1 MARSATSIYIDDSA
15 VRALNMGGKHP
26 QRWATVP
33 LEAGL
38 VKDGV
43 VLNEA
48 EVAARIRKMWGQ
60 QGMDSRKVI
69 AGISGVNSL
78 YRTLTLPALP
88 RNLLPEAVRREA
100 GRALGVS
107 VDQLYISWQE
117 LPGSSED
124 RTLVYL
130 AAAARN
136 TVDSLIRTLRKA
148 GLNPYLMDIRP
159 LALARATAE
168 ANALIVDLQ
177 MTGLDVVVKMA
188 NMPEVIRSVALPRSD
203 KIEERLTLV
212 RQEID
217 RAVTFYNSAHADDPV
232 PDDAPLLLSGQLGQH
247 EGLWDTLR
255 GRKDRRI
262 EALQPPVDA
271 AEGFT
276 PSEYATTIGLAMK
289 EIHAKGKAA
298 YSVIDLNSLPDV
310 YRPKPR
316 PMSQLLYPPFLI
328 VGMAAVALGAYTL
341 VGATEYTQAL
351 RDEWSATSELA
362 VSLGGETAAQ
372 AKALT
377 QNVDT
382 LTAQVTAAE
391 GRADALDTR
400 LREFKTTK
408 DELNG
413 DLGELNKTPAR
424 VDLGAIKHSGSVV
437 QVTGTGANEDA
448 VFAYAR
454 QLRSSGRFSFVMLSN
469 IQLEGVKTAF
479 SFTLSK

>member
-1 MARSATSIYIDDSA
+1 MARNATSIYIDDSA
-15 VRALNMGGKHP
+15 VRALNMGGKRP

-60 QGMDSRKVI
+60 QGMDTRRVI

-117 LPGSSED
+117 LPGGAED

-130 AAAARN
+130 AAAAKN

-159 LALARATAE
+159 LALTRATAE
-168 ANALIVDLQ
+168 VNALIVDLQ
-177 MTGLDVVVKMA
+177 KTGLDVVVKMA
-188 NMPEVIRSVALPRSD
+188 NMPEVVRSVALPRSD
-203 KIEERLTLV
+203 NLEERLALV

-232 PDDAPLLLSGQLGQH
+232 PDDAPLLLSGELGQH
-247 EGLWDTLR
+247 EDLWDTLR
-255 GRKDRRI
+255 GRRNRRI
-262 EALQPPVDA
+262 ATLQPPVDA

-276 PSEYATTIGLAMK
+276 PSEYATAIGLVMK

-298 YSVIDLNSLPDV
+298 YSVIDFNSLPDV

-316 PMSQLLYPPFLI
+316 PISQLLYPPFLL
-328 VGMAAVALGAYTL
+328 VGMAAVAFGAYTL
-341 VGATEYTQAL
+341 MGTRQHTQAL
-351 RDEWSATSELA
+351 RDELAVTSDLA
-362 VSLGGETAAQ
+362 VSLSGETAAQ
-372 AKALT
+372 ATALT
-377 QNVDT
+377 QNVET
-382 LTAQVTAAE
+382 LTAEVVASE
-391 GRADALDTR
+391 SRADALDTR
-400 LREFKTTK
+400 LQEFATTK
-408 DELNG
+408 DEING
-413 DLGELNKTPAR
+413 DLGELNKTPAG
-424 VDLGAIKHSGSVV
+424 VDLAAIDHNGSVV
-437 QVTGTGANEDA
+437 QVTGSGANEDA
-448 VFAYAR
+448 VFTYAR
-454 QLRSSGRFSFVMLSN
+454 QLRSSGRFSFVMLTN
-469 IQLEGVKTAF
+469 IHLQDVAMAF
-479 SFTLSK
+479 SFTLYK